1 MKKHARNVAEIK
13 HGFVKLNEICFCFL
27 QGVIIF
33 NCNFNSAHFKSAP
46 DI

>member
-13 HGFVKLNEICFCFL
+13 HGFVKLNVICFYFL
-27 QGVIIF
+27 QRVIIF
-33 NCNFNSAHFKSAP
+33 KCNFNSAHFKSTP